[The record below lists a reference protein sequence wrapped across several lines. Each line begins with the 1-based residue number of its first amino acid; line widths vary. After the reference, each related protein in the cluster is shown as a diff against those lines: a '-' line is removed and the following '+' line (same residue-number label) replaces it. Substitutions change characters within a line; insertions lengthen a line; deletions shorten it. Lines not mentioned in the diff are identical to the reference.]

1 MATYKS
7 DLTQPLPVATPDY
20 SAAARAIETRGK
32 ADIAALS
39 TIADIGSKVYS
50 AYRQEDI
57 KSTTD
62 KGETAEQLAESFLTS
77 NMVAEAAQGKMMEVS
92 ALAKKEQGTLLEAG
106 MADMY
111 GYEAG
116 SEDVAAKARA
126 NLQGYSNALMSLK
139 KASEGGMPN
148 TEYAT
153 RVASIAKNAIAKYP
167 YMADEIRKA
176 VGDITGLVGA
186 DQFAIRQFVASR
198 FSRTGTGGG
207 AGTKGV
213 KSPEALLQDEQD
225 FIGKTLGISTLDVSK
240 VYANDPKEYRRLKQ
254 QATTRS
260 TLAAGLQ
267 ANENEIKNYA
277 ARGELEGLKNSGV
290 YANSVRIYAQQKN
303 IENRTSDVLA
313 EFKNMAVQIRTGAI
327 KDFSARALQREASLF
342 SNVQLQSIEEGRQL
356 ALQKLREDQRQ
367 FQYSDE
373 RYKELERQI
382 NEEAKSLNKIYAGEA
397 SFMGYIATLAKNEEA
412 TEDQLNKGMETAQ
425 GLARD
430 FGVTSSVV
438 QAALSGDPAK
448 QKNIK
453 DQYPQL
459 YNVVMNYVKTADSY
473 EGQRAL
479 LGVQRGLSI
488 IQERLHRARYG
499 VVDIY
504 EGLTDENDSM
514 SIEEQKERKEADQ
527 AAAQAVHSQA
537 SDDLKS
543 SEQLTT
549 AQKNTIT
556 VATAQQQIDGNN
568 AALLRSD
575 FTKTKEMIDQKFTG
589 PDFIALRDKVAQA
602 NIASVQRIA
611 DAKAMYERQYGA
623 VINLTTL
630 PDGTLQVAAP
640 TKPAM
645 IRRNENPT
653 SPLTP
658 EGAQYLRDMQAFRQ
672 FQKSYGNTLITSVFG
687 AALVTDKR
695 PFEHAQNIANV
706 INNNL
711 PYEFMP
717 QAGAGRGEQEP
728 VVTPVRQ
735 EQAQPS
741 QPISPL
747 GQALE
752 RGFEG
757 LATAGNAA
765 VNAVGNALSNYAE
778 RQDRVMTEAVN
789 TVAQRKTQQIQ
800 DVVGATSK
808 VSKSALD
815 NVSEVREKGIEYL
828 SEEGAK
834 FLNGIKKQVGT
845 IVEAISNVSVSEP
858 PVNITDGFPLPEGY
872 VPGGTGDTMA
882 AIAKPYVY
890 QGKPFRAWVKPNQE
904 LTPQNVMI
912 HHTATDNVRQ
922 VINGFSA
929 RFKGQDETYGTGAH
943 YLISKKGEVISLVDK
958 DTDIVYHVGDA
969 QYPQYKEVVTNNNT
983 IGIEM
988 VGADSNNFTEA
999 QIQAARKLVSQL
1011 MTNHGKLN
1019 IYSHGEVSQNKL
1031 PSEGLE
1037 LTQQLRKEFNQ

>member
-1 MATYKS
+1 MAIYKT

-20 SAAARAIETRGK
+20 SAAGRAIETRTK
-32 ADIAALS
+32 ASVAALS

-50 AYRQEDI
+50 AYREADI

-62 KGETAEQLAESFLTS
+62 KGETAEQLAESFFTS
-77 NMVAEAAQGKMMEVS
+77 NMVAETAQGKMIEVS
-92 ALAKKEQGTLLEAG
+92 ALAKKEQQNLLEAG
-106 MADMY
+106 MSDMY
-111 GYEAG
+111 GYEAD

-139 KASEGGMPN
+139 KASEGGMSN

-167 YMADEIRKA
+167 YMADEIRKT

-213 KSPEALLQDEQD
+213 KSPEALLQDEQEY
-225 FIGKTLGISTLDVSK
+225 IAKSLGISTLDVNK
-240 VYANDPKEYRRLKQ
+240 VYTNDPKQYRELKRK
-254 QATTRS
+254 ATTRS
-260 TLAAGLQ
+260 TLAAGL
-267 ANENEIKNYA
+267 ANAENQIKSYA
-277 ARGELEGLKNSGV
+277 AQGDLESLKNSGV
-290 YANSVRIYAQQKN
+290 YANSVRIYAQQKS
-303 IENRTSDVLA
+303 IENKASEVLA

-327 KDFSARALQREASLF
+327 KDFSARALQREATLF

-356 ALQKLREDQRQ
+356 ALQKLREDQRK

-382 NEEAKSLNKIYAGEA
+382 NTEAESLNKIYAGEA

-425 GLARD
+425 ELARNL
-430 FGVTSSVV
+430 GVTSSVV

-499 VVDIY
+499 VIDIY
-504 EGLTDENDSM
+504 EGLTYENDSM

-549 AQKNTIT
+549 AQKNIIT

-575 FTKTKEMIDQKFTG
+575 FTKTKSLIEEKFTG
-589 PDFIALRDKVAQA
+589 SDFIALRDKVAQA
-602 NIASVQRIA
+602 NIVSVQRIA
-611 DAKAMYERQYGA
+611 DAKAMYKSEMGA
-623 VINLTTL
+623 NINLIAL
-630 PDGTLQVAAP
+630 PDGTLQVAVP

-695 PFEHAQNIANV
+695 PFEHATQIANA

-717 QAGAGRGEQEP
+717 SAGAGRGQAEGSPGITNYNYETGEVKRPSIYSGTQAEREAYNEQQRGKIATNVAKLEGNQTTSETPEP
-728 VVTPVRQ
+728 AAQEATEPRRIKDDIESLTWLTKKQKDIFYGVVQQMV
-735 EQAQPS
+735 
-741 QPISPL
+741 
-747 GQALE
+747 ALDPNYNLT
-752 RGFEG
+752 R
-757 LATAGNAA
+757 LADILLTASD
-765 VNAVGNALSNYAE
+765 VDKENALK
-778 RQDRVMTEAVN
+778 VIKEA
-789 TVAQRKTQQIQ
+789 
-800 DVVGATSK
+800 SK
-808 VSKSALD
+808 
-815 NVSEVREKGIEYL
+815 
-828 SEEGAK
+828 
-834 FLNGIKKQVGT
+834 
-845 IVEAISNVSVSEP
+845 
-858 PVNITDGFPLPEGY
+858 
-872 VPGGTGDTMA
+872 
-882 AIAKPYVY
+882 
-890 QGKPFRAWVKPNQE
+890 
-904 LTPQNVMI
+904 
-912 HHTATDNVRQ
+912 
-922 VINGFSA
+922 
-929 RFKGQDETYGTGAH
+929 
-943 YLISKKGEVISLVDK
+943 
-958 DTDIVYHVGDA
+958 
-969 QYPQYKEVVTNNNT
+969 
-983 IGIEM
+983 
-988 VGADSNNFTEA
+988 
-999 QIQAARKLVSQL
+999 
-1011 MTNHGKLN
+1011 
-1019 IYSHGEVSQNKL
+1019 
-1031 PSEGLE
+1031 
-1037 LTQQLRKEFNQ
+1037 

>member
-32 ADIAALS
+32 ADVTALS

-57 KSTTD
+57 KSTTAD
-62 KGETAEQLAESFLTS
+62 TGEMAEQLTKNFLTS
-77 NMVAEAAQGKMMEVS
+77 NMVAEVAQGKMIEVS

-139 KASEGGMPN
+139 KASEGGMSN

-167 YMADEIRKA
+167 YMADEIRKT

-290 YANSVRIYAQQKN
+290 YANSVRIYSQQKN

-313 EFKNMAVQIRTGAI
+313 EFKNMAVQIRTGTMT
-327 KDFSARALQREASLF
+327 DFSARALQREATLF

-382 NEEAKSLNKIYAGEA
+382 NTEAESLNKIYAGEA

-425 GLARD
+425 ELARNL
-430 FGVTSSVV
+430 GVTSSVV

-448 QKNIK
+448 QKNIQ

-488 IQERLHRARYG
+488 IQERLYRAKYG
-499 VVDIY
+499 VVDMDIY
-504 EGLTDENDSM
+504 EGLTDANDFM
-514 SIEEQKERKEADQ
+514 SIEDMKERKEATQ
-527 AAAQAVHSQA
+527 AAAQAVHAQA
-537 SDDLKS
+537 ADDLKS

-549 AQKNTIT
+549 AQKNTIA

-575 FTKTKEMIDQKFTG
+575 FTKTKALIDQKFTG
-589 PDFIALRDKVAQA
+589 SDFIALRDKVAQA
-602 NIASVQRIA
+602 NIVSVQRIA
-611 DAKAMYERQYGA
+611 DAKAMYKSEMGA
-623 VINLTTL
+623 NINLTAL
-630 PDGTLQVAAP
+630 PDGTLQVAVP

-695 PFEHAQNIANV
+695 PFEHATQIANA

-717 QAGAGRGEQEP
+717 SAGAGRGQAEGSPGITNYNYETGEVKRPSIYSGTQAEREAYNEQQRGKIATNVAKLEGNQATSETPEP
-728 VVTPVRQ
+728 VAQEATGPVSIKDDIQ
-735 EQAQPS
+735 SLTWLTKKQKDTFY
-741 QPISPL
+741 
-747 GQALE
+747 G
-752 RGFEG
+752 
-757 LATAGNAA
+757 
-765 VNAVGNALSNYAE
+765 VV
-778 RQDRVMTEAVN
+778 
-789 TVAQRKTQQIQ
+789 QQM
-800 DVVGATSK
+800 V
-808 VSKSALD
+808 ALD
-815 NVSEVREKGIEYL
+815 PNYNLTRLAQIL
-828 SEEGAK
+828 S
-834 FLNGIKKQVGT
+834 
-845 IVEAISNVSVSEP
+845 
-858 PVNITDGFPLPEGY
+858 
-872 VPGGTGDTMA
+872 
-882 AIAKPYVY
+882 
-890 QGKPFRAWVKPNQE
+890 
-904 LTPQNVMI
+904 
-912 HHTATDNVRQ
+912 TASD
-922 VINGFSA
+922 
-929 RFKGQDETYGTGAH
+929 
-943 YLISKKGEVISLVDK
+943 VDK
-958 DTDIVYHVGDA
+958 ENILKVI
-969 QYPQYKEVVTNNNT
+969 KEQ
-983 IGIEM
+983 
-988 VGADSNNFTEA
+988 S
-999 QIQAARKLVSQL
+999 K
-1011 MTNHGKLN
+1011 
-1019 IYSHGEVSQNKL
+1019 
-1031 PSEGLE
+1031 
-1037 LTQQLRKEFNQ
+1037 